1 MKQKITI
8 IFLSFLVF
16 SCGPG
21 KEYPADVKANFVK
34 GCAAKANGNTLL
46 CDCVFEKIRER
57 YSYKE
62 FVEMEDNL
70 KKGIRSQPFMNFVD
84 SSTRRCVAENGEK
97 P

>member
-1 MKQKITI
+1 MKQLLA
-8 IFLSFLVF
+8 IFLLSFLVS

-21 KEYPADVKANFVK
+21 KGYPAEVKDNFVK
-34 GCAAKANGNTLL
+34 GCAAKANGNTAL

-62 FVEMEDNL
+62 FVDMENNM